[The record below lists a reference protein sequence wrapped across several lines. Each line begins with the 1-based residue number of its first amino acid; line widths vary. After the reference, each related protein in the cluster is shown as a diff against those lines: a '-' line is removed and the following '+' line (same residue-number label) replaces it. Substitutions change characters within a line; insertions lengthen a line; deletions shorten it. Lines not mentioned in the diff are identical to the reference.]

1 MDGSPLFPP
10 LLTFLAVAA
19 YGAVHSFLAGTRPR
33 RAARRLFGEAG
44 WRGYRLA
51 YNVFSVISLIPVLA
65 IPARDPGR
73 LLYALPAPWAGL
85 ALAGQALAAVAAA
98 ITLWQTDAWRF
109 AGLRQLLGEETSAP
123 PRLVLHGLYRW
134 VRHPLYT
141 CALVFLW
148 LTPLM
153 TTSLLALYLGL
164 SAYLVVGSVF
174 EERRLVAEYGEAYR
188 VYQGQVPRLVPFG
201 RPRPD

>member
-1 MDGSPLFPP
+1 MPTPLAI
-10 LLTFLAVAA
+10 LLAVAV
-19 YGAVHSFLAGTRPR
+19 YGAVHSFLAGRER
-33 RAARRLFGEAG
+33 RRTARRLFGQAG

-51 YNVFSVISLIPVLA
+51 YNILSVISLIPVLA

-73 LLYALPAPWAGL
+73 SLYALPAPWAGL

-98 ITLWQTDAWRF
+98 ITLWQTDLWSF
-109 AGLRQLLGEETSAP
+109 AGLRQLRGEENPAP
-123 PRLVLHGLYRW
+123 PRLVRHGLYRW

-148 LTPLM
+148 LTPVM

-164 SAYLVVGSVF
+164 SAYLVVGSIF
-174 EERRLVAEYGEAYR
+174 EERRLLAEFGEAYR
-188 VYQGQVPRLVPFG
+188 EYQRQVPRLVPFG
-201 RPRPD
+201 RPRAD